1 MHISSFLLNS
11 TFQLSFFAVVCGTCE
26 SNRPLDPARYPLT
39 LSDQWK
45 LNYAEKDEL
54 NENRFLT
61 IVSDI
66 GRISANLIFHAS
78 SIKVTKS
85 INIENLSDGN
95 NYFLCLLLWDGGK
108 PV

>member
-11 TFQLSFFAVVCGTCE
+11 TSQLSFLLSYVERVKVIVRLT
-26 SNRPLDPARYPLT
+26 RPDT
-39 LSDQWK
+39 LWPFLDQWK

-78 SIKVTKS
+78 SIKVTES

-95 NYFLCLLLWDGGK
+95 NYFLCLLLWGGGK